1 MRHSAQPIPRATVL
15 AIHKDQIS
23 RHGGADGIRDNG
35 LLDSALKQPF
45 ASFDGKDL
53 YPAIEEKAARYGYGI
68 IKNHPFV
75 DGNKR
80 TGAAVIIVF
89 LRANGIK
96 FKPRAADF
104 YTVIIDVVEGS
115 ATYEDLVSWIKEQA
129 G

>member
-1 MRHSAQPIPRATVL
+1 MKHSAQPIPRATVL

-23 RHGGADGIRDNG
+23 RHGGTDGIRDNG

-45 ASFDGKDL
+45 ASFNGKDL

-80 TGAAVIIVF
+80 TGAAVIVIF
-89 LRANGIK
+89 LRANGIG

-104 YTVIIDVVEGS
+104 YTVIIDVAEGS